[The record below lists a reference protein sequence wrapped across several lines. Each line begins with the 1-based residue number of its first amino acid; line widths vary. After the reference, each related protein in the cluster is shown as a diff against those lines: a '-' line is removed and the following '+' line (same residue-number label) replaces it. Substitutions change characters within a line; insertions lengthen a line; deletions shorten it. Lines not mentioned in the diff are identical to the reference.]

1 MTWSEAASLVGAVL
15 GAAAIALSAWLTR
28 RGNVEVKRVEAEAAK
43 EAAESAPYDQLSDRV
58 AKLEA
63 QVSALLSDQWVDR
76 TYMRQLLAAW
86 PLGHPLP
93 LPMPE
98 WIALHYGIQPQH
110 PPTPGT
116 TEV

>member
-1 MTWSEAASLVGAVL
+1 MTWTDAVGLVGAFL

-28 RGNVEVKRVEAEAAK
+28 RGNVEVKKAEAET
-43 EAAESAPYDQLSDRV
+43 APYDQLSDRV
-58 AKLEA
+58 AKLET

-86 PLGHPLP
+86 PIGDPLP

-98 WIALHYGIQPQH
+98 WIALHYDIQPQH

-116 TEV
+116 TAGD